1 MSFSFLSYCN
11 HGNLRAADLPCLTR
25 KDEARGPKRSD
36 AKAGQ
41 WVLETASQHGSS
53 FPSPCEL
60 LVKPGDCSNSKCY
73 VCGLRAD
80 VEDLN
85 SQNEAEL
92 RRQVEERQQETEHV
106 YELLENKIQL
116 LQEVRSV
123 HRSTATSA
131 SGPPEPLP
139 GRPVFWPL

>member
-1 MSFSFLSYCN
+1 MSALI
-11 HGNLRAADLPCLTR
+11 
-25 KDEARGPKRSD
+25 
-36 AKAGQ
+36 
-41 WVLETASQHGSS
+41 
-53 FPSPCEL
+53 
-60 LVKPGDCSNSKCY
+60 SKCY

-116 LQEVRSV
+116 LQEVRSA
-123 HRSTATSA
+123 HRSTATRA

-139 GRPVFWPL
+139 GHPIFWPL